1 MMGIAMGCVGMR
13 MDDFCRCTP
22 SEFKAIFNQW
32 KENNESRQRGDWER
46 VRMACLCSL
55 QPYSKS
61 TLTAED
67 IMTFP
72 WEEKKEQRSE
82 EKLTDEDIAARYAAA
97 KKRYGLD

>member
-1 MMGIAMGCVGMR
+1 
-13 MDDFCRCTP
+13 
-22 SEFKAIFNQW
+22 
-32 KENNESRQRGDWER
+32 
-46 VRMACLCSL
+46 MACLCSL

-82 EKLTDEDIAARYAAA
+82 EKLTEEDIAARYAAA